1 MLRAYYM
8 HGTPSRPI
16 GCVIAIVL
24 SVGRYTSG
32 SMLAHRPSAAM
43 TRIKRTIH
51 ISNWTQSL
59 FGMFSIL
66 ISALS
71 APVYSDSSVAE
82 SPLMGCSSN
91 KGKMLRSITVRRAAF
106 CGGYEMHQP
115 ID

>member
-1 MLRAYYM
+1 MLGVHYM

-51 ISNWTQSL
+51 ISN
-59 FGMFSIL
+59 
-66 ISALS
+66 
-71 APVYSDSSVAE
+71 
-82 SPLMGCSSN
+82 
-91 KGKMLRSITVRRAAF
+91 
-106 CGGYEMHQP
+106 
-115 ID
+115 